1 MGSQDTFRGA
11 ENAFTFFFLYL
22 QEVARTSGME
32 QAMALTTRV
41 GETLGSELG
50 AMLKLEAD
58 VAEFNA
64 RAAATLAQNLIEERF
79 GMLSEIIE
87 DKPDQVAFQIRMCPV
102 YQAARQ
108 IGLDKDTIEALCHA
122 GPLRYMD
129 ALVKELDPR
138 LSYRLR
144 KFRSQ
149 ADGTCE
155 EAIVLI

>member
-1 MGSQDTFRGA
+1 MASHDTFKGA
-11 ENAFTFFFLYL
+11 ENAFTVFFLYL
-22 QEVARTSGME
+22 NEVAQKNGME
-32 QAMALTTRV
+32 QAMALTNRA

-58 VAEFNA
+58 VAEFNT
-64 RAAATLAQNLIEERF
+64 RAVATLAQNLIEERF
-79 GMLSEIIE
+79 GILSEIIE

-108 IGLDKDTIEALCHA
+108 IGLDRETIKTLCHA

-129 ALVKELDPR
+129 ALVKELNSR
-138 LSYRLR
+138 LSYRLK

-149 ADGTCE
+149 TDGTCE
-155 EAIVLI
+155 EAIVLG

>member
-1 MGSQDTFRGA
+1 
-11 ENAFTFFFLYL
+11 
-22 QEVARTSGME
+22 
-32 QAMALTTRV
+32 
-41 GETLGSELG
+41 
-50 AMLKLEAD
+50 MLKLEAD